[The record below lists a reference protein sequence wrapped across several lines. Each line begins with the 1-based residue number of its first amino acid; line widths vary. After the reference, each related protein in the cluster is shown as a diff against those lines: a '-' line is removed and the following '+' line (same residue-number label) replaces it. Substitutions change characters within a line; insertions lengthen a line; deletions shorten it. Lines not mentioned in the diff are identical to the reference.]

1 MNNLIEQLN
10 HNNQNKWLVN
20 SKDLELN
27 YLFDKT
33 LEFYEIFKKLKE
45 KKQQVNIFIVETDI
59 LIFISAFLAGISAK
73 CNVFLGNTQWQEEEW
88 KQVFNLVNPDLII
101 ESFKPDKPYQ
111 LLIDKGKQTHQNKTN
126 LDPDQSYIM
135 IPTGGTSGKIKF
147 AIHSWE
153 TLTNSVMAFANYF
166 QVKSINSYCVL
177 PLYHVSGLMQFIRSF
192 LTNGKLNYLDYK
204 TLKKSDFSS
213 FNQEDY
219 FISLVPTQL
228 QYLITKNPQWLGN
241 FYTILLGGAKPWTDL
256 LNLARKYQLNL
267 APVYGMT
274 ETASQIVALKPQDFL
289 LENNSNGKV
298 LNHSKIKIKNS
309 SGEVLNFNQTG
320 IITIESKSLCLGYY
334 PHLFENNQV
343 FVTDD
348 LGYFDPQG
356 YLYITGRNSQKIIT
370 GGENVNPTEVENAI
384 LATNLVK
391 DICIIGI
398 WDPKWGEAVTAIYV
412 PINHQVSDIM
422 IKESIKDKLALF
434 KQPKNWFVA
443 EEIPRNLQGKIN
455 YEQIK
460 KLYKFS
466 ENF

>member
-1 MNNLIEQLN
+1 MNDLIEQLN

-20 SKDLELN
+20 SGDVELN
-27 YLFDKT
+27 YLGHKT
-33 LEFYEIFKKLKE
+33 LEFYQIFKELKQ
-45 KKQQVNIFIVETDI
+45 KKEQVNILIVETDI

-73 CNVFLGNTQWQEEEW
+73 CHLFLGNTQWQEEEW

-101 ESFKPDKPYQ
+101 ESLKKDNPDQ
-111 LLIDKGKQTHQNKTN
+111 LLINKRKQNNEYQTN
-126 LDPDQSYIM
+126 LEPDKSYVM

-204 TLKKSDFSS
+204 NLKKSDFSS
-213 FNQEDY
+213 FNQKDY

-228 QYLITKNPQWLGN
+228 QYLITKDPQWLRN
-241 FYTILLGGAKPWTDL
+241 FHTILLGGAKPWADL
-256 LNLARKYQLNL
+256 LNLGRKYQLNL

-289 LENNSNGKV
+289 QGNNSNGKV
-298 LNHSKIKIKNS
+298 LSHSKIKIKNS
-309 SGEVLNFNQTG
+309 GGEVLNFNQTG

-370 GGENVNPTEVENAI
+370 GGENVNPTEVENVI

-391 DICIIGI
+391 DICIIGV

-412 PINHQVSDIM
+412 PINHQVSEKM
-422 IKESIKDKLALF
+422 IKESIKEKLALF
-434 KQPKNWFVA
+434 KQPKYWFAV

-455 YEQIK
+455 YEQLK
-460 KLYKFS
+460 
-466 ENF
+466 NFTK